1 MITVIHFYENSSLA
15 VVSSYTSKNSTYN
28 PCTCVIFR
36 LDDVDDSSKSKL
48 RSTILDHFTTEN
60 KKLVTGIILSRFGN
74 MASDG
79 TIYTKVKEGFDKGL
93 FQLAIHGW
101 NHTRYSELTEE
112 QQKKDFINAN
122 NKLLSLFGNKS
133 RIFEPP
139 FNEFNSFTM
148 SAMAD
153 SGLDIFSASSYRE
166 YRTTNPY
173 KVQGLFST
181 NNSVI
186 QLSEVNTNSNKAE
199 TANKVIYH
207 VPFNISLLSLM
218 REGYSGDDLV
228 ERVLS
233 DVDKDIVERG
243 FSVITLHPR
252 DFSTSNS
259 STGTTIDPNKFQ
271 VLVDI
276 MDRLE
281 NTGISIVN
289 FEDITRGPFHA
300 IQGETNSTYLSARG

>member
-1 MITVIHFYENSSLA
+1 
-15 VVSSYTSKNSTYN
+15 
-28 PCTCVIFR
+28 
-36 LDDVDDSSKSKL
+36 
-48 RSTILDHFTTEN
+48 
-60 KKLVTGIILSRFGN
+60 

-79 TIYTKVKEGFDKGL
+79 TIYAKVKEGFDKGL

-101 NHTRYSELTEE
+101 NHTRYSELSEE

-133 RIFEPP
+133 RIFVPP
-139 FNEFNSFTM
+139 FNEFNSYTM
-148 SAMAD
+148 TAMAD
-153 SGLDIFSASSYRE
+153 SALDIFSTSSYRE

-173 KVQGLFST
+173 KVQSLFST

-186 QLSEVNTNSNKAE
+186 ELSEVNTNGSDKTE
-199 TANKVIYH
+199 TANKKIIYH
-207 VPFNISLLSLM
+207 VPFNISLLSLIQN
-218 REGYSGDDLV
+218 GYLGGDLV

-243 FSVITLHPR
+243 FSVIALHPR

-259 STGTTIDPNKFQ
+259 SAGITVDPNKFQ

-289 FEDITRGPFHA
+289 FDDITRGPFHA
-300 IQGETNSTYLSARG
+300 IQGETNSTYLSARGEHSP